1 MADTIL
7 STFRAYF
14 AHRANPYANRGDLHT
29 AYRADATAGQPAT
42 LLGQSASTTYPLPLL
57 LSSETMEAPILVIAP
72 FAPAS
77 LPGVTGATDRY
88 AFAGDV
94 TDQGALP
101 PLIRLTS
108 EAFHLTDNTAV
119 LPSDDMADAW
129 AVLGADEN
137 YLAVQTR

>member
-1 MADTIL
+1 
-7 STFRAYF
+7 
-14 AHRANPYANRGDLHT
+14 
-29 AYRADATAGQPAT
+29 
-42 LLGQSASTTYPLPLL
+42 
-57 LSSETMEAPILVIAP
+57 MEAPILVIAP

-77 LPGVTGATDRY
+77 LPGVAGATDRY

-108 EAFHLTDNTAV
+108 KAFHLTDNTAV

-129 AVLGADEN
+129 AALGADEN
-137 YLAVQTR
+137 YLPAQTDGVDGAVEIRTRRAVPVVYC